1 MNENFTT
8 DPSAVTV
15 ALPKGSRWQPAIWV
29 ILPLAVLAAAIWWLT
44 ATNPLSR
51 FDNGA
56 PPVESLTVERTI
68 LDHNGLRLLVRA
80 GGSEPMTIAQVQVDA
95 AYWEFVQEPSGQI
108 ARGETA
114 WLSLPFPWVTGEAHL
129 VTFVTNTGATF
140 DHPIPVAVATPSVTS
155 GNLVSQAILGAFV
168 GILPVAIGLMFYP
181 ALRGAGPATMD
192 FLLAMT
198 VGLLGFLIVD
208 TLEDSLEF
216 ASQAAAIFQGQAM
229 VVLTAA
235 ASFLIL
241 MAVSRR
247 QGSPT
252 GVALATYI
260 ALGIGLHNLGEGLA
274 IGAAFAAGAAGLG
287 TFLVIGF
294 TLHNIT
300 EGIGIAA
307 PILKVRPPLWAF
319 AALALLAGGP
329 AVVGIWIGSLAYAP
343 QWSALAL
350 AIGAGAIL
358 QVILEVG
365 ALLVRSRGGASA
377 ALGSMPVLAGLA
389 VGVGFMYLTA
399 MLVKI

>member
-1 MNENFTT
+1 MNENIAM
-8 DPSAVTV
+8 DRNAAAAQKSRRWLP
-15 ALPKGSRWQPAIWV
+15 ALWV
-29 ILPLAVLAAAIWWLT
+29 ILPLAVLAGAIWWLI
-44 ATNPLSR
+44 ATNPLAR

-68 LDHNGLRLLVRA
+68 LDHNGLRFLVRA
-80 GGSEPMTIAQVQVDA
+80 GGSEPMMIAQVQVDA
-95 AYWEFVQEPSGQI
+95 AYWEFAQEPSGQI

-114 WLSLPFPWVTGEAHL
+114 WVSLPFPWVTGEAHL

-168 GILPVAIGLMFYP
+168 GILPVAVGLMFYP

-235 ASFLIL
+235 ASFLVL

-294 TLHNIT
+294 TVHNIT

-307 PILKVRPPLWAF
+307 PILKVRPPLWTF
-319 AALALLAGGP
+319 VALALLAGGP

-358 QVILEVG
+358 QVIFEVG
-365 ALLVRSRGGASA
+365 ALLVRSRGGANA